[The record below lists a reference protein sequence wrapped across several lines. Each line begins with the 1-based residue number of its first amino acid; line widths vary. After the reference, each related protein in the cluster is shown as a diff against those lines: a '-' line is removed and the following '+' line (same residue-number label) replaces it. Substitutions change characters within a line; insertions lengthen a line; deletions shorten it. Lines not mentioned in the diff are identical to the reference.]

1 MITATVPSKEIGQ
14 GADQDRHFTLYGVS
28 WQQYETLRDT
38 FENYAGL
45 RLTYLEGTLEF
56 FMPSRKHESLK
67 TLLARLLEL
76 YALETNTRIYGFGSE
91 TYRKQATERG
101 LEPDEC
107 YCVGVVKELPDI
119 AIEINLTSGSI
130 DKLEVYKGLGIPEVW
145 IWQDSQLLLYHLH
158 FLPDGSTEYQII
170 PKSKFLPHLDLD
182 LLVRCANIP
191 DQHDAVVEFR
201 RCLSV

>member
-14 GADQDRHFTLYGVS
+14 GADEDRHFTLYGVS

-145 IWQDSQLLLYHLH
+145 IWQDSQLLLYHLQPK
-158 FLPDGSTEYQII
+158 PDGAEYQII
-170 PKSKFLPHLDLD
+170 PKSEFLPHLDLD

>member
-1 MITATVPSKEIGQ
+1 MITATALSKEVEQ
-14 GADQDRHFTLYGVS
+14 VADLDRRFTLYGVS

-56 FMPSRKHESLK
+56 FMPSRKHELFK
-67 TLLARLLEL
+67 KLLARLSEL

-91 TYRKQATERG
+91 TYCKQAKERG

-107 YCVGVVKELPDI
+107 YCIEVVKEIPDI

-130 DKLEVYKGLGIPEVW
+130 DKLEVYRGLGIPEVW
-145 IWQDSQLLLYHLH
+145 IWQDSKLLLYHLH
-158 FLPDGSTEYQII
+158 LPPNGSTEYQIV
-170 PKSKFLPHLDLD
+170 PKSEFLPHLDLD

-191 DQHDAVVEFR
+191 DQHDAVVEFQ
-201 RCLSV
+201 RCLH

>member
-1 MITATVPSKEIGQ
+1 MLTATVLSKEFGQ
-14 GADQDRHFTLYGVS
+14 AVDEDQRFTLHGVS

-45 RLTYLEGTLEF
+45 RLTYLKGNLEF
-56 FMPSRKHESLK
+56 FMPSRKHELLK
-67 TLLARLLEL
+67 KVLARLLEL

-91 TYRKQATERG
+91 TYRKQAKERG

-107 YCVGVVKELPDI
+107 YCIEVVKEIPDI

-130 DKLEVYKGLGIPEVW
+130 DKLEVYRGLGIPEVW
-145 IWQDSQLLLYHLH
+145 IWQDSKLLVYHLH
-158 FLPDGSTEYQII
+158 FLPDGSIEYQII

-201 RCLSV
+201 KSLH